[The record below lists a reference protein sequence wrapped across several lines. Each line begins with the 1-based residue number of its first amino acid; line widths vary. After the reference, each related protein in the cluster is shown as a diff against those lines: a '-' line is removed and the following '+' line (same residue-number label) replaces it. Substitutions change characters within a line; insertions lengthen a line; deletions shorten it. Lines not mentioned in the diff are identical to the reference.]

1 MTTLHSVNKSQ
12 KKGKFQSFTY
22 INFDKNQVVEQ
33 CQVTQASIGISET
46 VFKKNKTLLQ
56 KHFLGSC
63 CISNLFY

>member
-46 VFKKNKTLLQ
+46 VFKKTK
-56 KHFLGSC
+56 
-63 CISNLFY
+63 LFFKNTF